1 MITIIFSGNF
11 LYTLLLLKKICLM
24 DSNSQ
29 KEYNLIYRKVS
40 HQVLIDPSISK
51 LLKKIG
57 KNINQ
62 KPSAIIR
69 DLVNKFVENNSDPEE
84 FKFALEEDQK
94 LKDLAQESRINNG
107 FNWKK

>member
-1 MITIIFSGNF
+1 ME
-11 LYTLLLLKKICLM
+11 KICSM

-29 KEYNLIYRKVS
+29 KEYNLIYRKVL

-84 FKFALEEDQK
+84 FNELSEKIVLEEAARILIDQ
-94 LKDLAQESRINNG
+94 INLNKPNRLSSSD
-107 FNWKK
+107 FK

>member
-1 MITIIFSGNF
+1 
-11 LYTLLLLKKICLM
+11 M

-29 KEYNLIYRKVS
+29 KEYNLIYRKVL

-69 DLVNKFVENNSDPEE
+69 DLVNKFVENNSEPEE
-84 FKFALEEDQK
+84 FKLALEEDQK
-94 LKDLAQESRINNG
+94 LKDLAQESRIKNG
-107 FNWKK
+107 FNWTK

>member
-1 MITIIFSGNF
+1 MESG
-11 LYTLLLLKKICLM
+11 KP
-24 DSNSQ
+24 
-29 KEYNLIYRKVS
+29 KEYNRIYRKVL

-84 FKFALEEDQK
+84 FKLACEEDQK

-107 FNWKK
+107 FNWTK

>member
-1 MITIIFSGNF
+1 M
-11 LYTLLLLKKICLM
+11 KKIKLM
-24 DSNSQ
+24 DSNNQ
-29 KEYNLIYRKVS
+29 KEYNRIYRKVL

-84 FKFALEEDQK
+84 FKLACEEDQK
-94 LKDLAQESRINNG
+94 LKDLAQESRINHG
-107 FNWKK
+107 FKGQNKFIK

>member
-1 MITIIFSGNF
+1 ME
-11 LYTLLLLKKICLM
+11 KICSI
-24 DSNSQ
+24 DPNSQ
-29 KEYNLIYRKVS
+29 KEYNLIYRKVL

-84 FKFALEEDQK
+84 FKLALEEDQK
-94 LKDLAQESRINNG
+94 LQDLAQESRINNG
-107 FNWKK
+107 FNSKK

>member
-1 MITIIFSGNF
+1 
-11 LYTLLLLKKICLM
+11 M

-84 FKFALEEDQK
+84 FNELSEKIVLEEAARILIDQ
-94 LKDLAQESRINNG
+94 INLNKPNRLSSSD
-107 FNWKK
+107 FRWKSYLSMLMA